1 MTDFGVV
8 VARSFTESLP
18 GAAVI
23 TASSSAVSG
32 IILYSSPAHHRVVIG
47 FALLGHRHRLRCVI
61 NQQRIEPE
69 IRHVCMGKR
78 VG

>member
-8 VARSFTESLP
+8 VARSFTESLL

-32 IILYSSPAHHRVVIG
+32 ILLYSSPAHHRVVIG
-47 FALLGHRHRLRCVI
+47 FAPLGHRHRLRCVI
-61 NQQRIEPE
+61 NQSTRPE